1 MTNEQ
6 LISLLQEDL
15 KNERLHCLFYQQAA
29 SLVEG
34 LHREE
39 YREHFLAEAQS
50 ELAHIDQFAN
60 LIKQLGGT
68 PGAEVAPLTDKLSP
82 CPRRLCEIGARLEQ
96 AVADNYA
103 ARLRATHEM
112 ENAATAYVHVFY
124 EDQIKDS
131 QEAAW
136 ELALLAKK
144 VEGQ

>member
-29 SLVEG
+29 ALVEG

-50 ELAHIDQFAN
+50 ELSHIDQFAN

-68 PGAEVAPLTDKLSP
+68 PGVEVASLTEKLTA
-82 CPRRLCEIGARLEQ
+82 CPRRLCEVGARLEQ